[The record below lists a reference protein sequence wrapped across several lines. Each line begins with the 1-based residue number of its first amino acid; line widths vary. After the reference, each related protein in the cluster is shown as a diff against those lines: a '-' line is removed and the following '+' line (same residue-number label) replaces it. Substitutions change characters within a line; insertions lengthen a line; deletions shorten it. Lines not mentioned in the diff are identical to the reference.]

1 MKTIGVVAKKLC
13 ISVETIRFYE
23 RKRLI
28 EQPVKPESG
37 YRIYNE
43 DSIRRLKFILKAK
56 TLGFTLSEIS
66 SLLSLSHNCKEVES
80 IGLHKLALIRQ
91 KIDDL
96 TKLENVIR
104 NLTDTCHNNQD
115 SDTCPIIDSL
125 SKD

>member
-1 MKTIGVVAKKLC
+1 MKTIGVVAKELC
-13 ISVETIRFYE
+13 INVETIRFYE

-28 EQPVKPESG
+28 AQPVKPASR
-37 YRIYNE
+37 YRIYDKN
-43 DSIRRLKFILKAK
+43 SIRRLKFILKAK

-96 TKLENVIR
+96 TKLENVIS
-104 NLTDTCHNNQD
+104 NLTDTCHNSQG

-125 SKD
+125 SND